1 MVERLTTNMQNL
13 ELALYFVVIF
23 GTTALLWRITR
34 GARKSTRLVLIMPL
48 SGLAG
53 AFFWF
58 PPDADLQLLKQE
70 VPAVGRPEFASSDAC
85 RQCHIEHYE
94 SWHRSY
100 HRTMTQLATDKS
112 VRAPFDGRLL
122 ESNGSSCKVDRNG
135 EWFFVQMKDP
145 DRSSLD
151 ATTDSSQVNLPVVMT
166 TGSHHLQAYWVPS
179 QHGNKVRLFPWVYHI
194 DSDRWIPNGDSFI
207 LPPEFSR
214 LPPDS
219 KQYGQVWN
227 NNCIVCH
234 SVAGDVGYESGNWQ
248 SRVAELGI
256 SCEACHGP
264 GAAHI
269 AQHQNPLTRYLQ
281 HLSGTPDPTIV
292 NPARLSPHKSSE
304 VCGQCHVAFD
314 EQAPTQYNK
323 YRAGGDYES
332 AFKLADSHNPDDL
345 RFWRDGT
352 MRVGGREFSGMKESA
367 CYLKGGMSCL
377 SCHSMHSSEPNKQMR
392 ANMQTDQ
399 ACLQCHEKL
408 VSDISQHTH
417 HAVDSDGSRCYNCH
431 MPYTSYALFTAIR
444 SHRVDSPSVA
454 SSVTTGRPVACNQC
468 HVDQSLGWTADHME
482 KWYGTPRPELDAEQC
497 EVAASL
503 LWMLRG
509 DAVQRSLA
517 AWSHGWEPARMAAG
531 EGWQTPFLAQLLDD
545 PYSVTRYIAQQSLEK
560 LGVKLNEYDSLISPD
575 ERAPMASS
583 LQKGTYP
590 VPSKAGGLKP
600 LLDAQHGLNMEVLQK
615 FLKQRDDRPVT
626 LYE

>member
-1 MVERLTTNMQNL
+1 MQNL
-13 ELALYFVVIF
+13 ELAFYLIAIF
-23 GTTALLWRITR
+23 STTAVLWSL
-34 GARKSTRLVLIMPL
+34 ARRAGKSILPVLILPFF
-48 SGLAG
+48 GLAG
-53 AFFWF
+53 AVFWF
-58 PPDADLQLLKQE
+58 PPDADLQLLKRE
-70 VPAVGRPEFASSDAC
+70 VPSVGRPEFASSDAC
-85 RQCHIEHYE
+85 RQCHIGHYE

-112 VRAPFDGRLL
+112 VLAPFDGRIL
-122 ESNGSSCKVDRNG
+122 ESNGSTCKVDRNG
-135 EWFFVQMKDP
+135 NWFFVEMADP
-145 DRSSLD
+145 DGNSQEASS
-151 ATTDSSQVNLPVVMT
+151 DSSRINLPVVMT

-179 QHGNKVRLFPWVYHI
+179 EHGNKVRLFPWVYHI
-194 DSDRWIPNGDSFI
+194 DSARWIPNGDSFI

-234 SVAGDVGYESGNWQ
+234 SVAGDVGYELGNWQ

-264 GAAHI
+264 GAAHV
-269 AQHQNPLTRYLQ
+269 AHHQNPITRYSK
-281 HLSGTPDPTIV
+281 HLSGKADPTIV
-292 NPARLSPHKSSE
+292 NPARLSPQKSSE

-314 EQAPTQYNK
+314 EKSPTPYNK
-323 YRAGGDYES
+323 FRAGGDFLNE
-332 AFKLADSHNPDDL
+332 FKLADSHNPDDQ

-377 SCHSMHSSEPNKQMR
+377 SCHSMHSSEPNKQML
-392 ANMQTDQ
+392 AVMQSDH

-408 VSDISQHTH
+408 ANDISQHTH
-417 HAVDSDGSRCYNCH
+417 HAVDSAGSRCYNCH

-454 SSVTTGRPVACNQC
+454 SSVASGRPVACNQC
-468 HVDQSLGWTADHME
+468 HVDQSLRWTAETMQQ
-482 KWYGTPRPELDAEQC
+482 WYGTVRPELDKEQC
-497 EVAASL
+497 EVSATL
-503 LWMLRG
+503 LWLLRG

-517 AWSHGWEPARMAAG
+517 AWSLGWQPARIASG

-545 PYSVTRYIAQQSLEK
+545 PYSVTRYIAQQSLGN
-560 LGVKLNEYDSLISPD
+560 LGVALKEYDSLISLD
-575 ERAPMASS
+575 ERSPIAPS
-583 LQKGTYP
+583 LQHGTF
-590 VPSKAGGLKP
+590 PSQRTPHAAGLEP
-600 LLDAQHGLNMEVLQK
+600 LLDTKQRLNLGMLQK
-615 FLKQRDDRPVT
+615 LLKQRDDRPVT

>member
-1 MVERLTTNMQNL
+1 MQDL
-13 ELALYFVVIF
+13 ELALYFIVIF
-23 GTTALLWRITR
+23 GTTAFLWRI
-34 GARKSTRLVLIMPL
+34 ARRAKRTAKLILILPV
-48 SGLAG
+48 SGLVG

-58 PPDADLQLLKQE
+58 PPDADFQLLKQE
-70 VPAVGRPEFASSDAC
+70 VPAVGRSEFASSDAC
-85 RQCHIEHYE
+85 RQCHIDHYE

-100 HRTMTQLATDKS
+100 HRTMTQLATEES
-112 VRAPFDGRLL
+112 VRAPFDGRSL

-145 DRSSLD
+145 DGSSQD
-151 ATTDSSQVNLPVVMT
+151 ATTGSSQVNLPVVMT

-207 LPPEFSR
+207 LPPEYSR

-264 GAAHI
+264 GAAHVSH
-269 AQHQNPLTRYLQ
+269 HQNPLTRYTQ
-281 HLSGTPDPTIV
+281 RVSGSADPTIV

-304 VCGQCHVAFD
+304 TCGQCHVAFD
-314 EQAPTQYNK
+314 EQVPTEYNK
-323 YRAGGDYES
+323 YRAGGDYQS
-332 AFKLADSHNPDDL
+332 AFHLADNHNPEDD

-367 CYLKGGMSCL
+367 CYLKGEMSCL
-377 SCHSMHSSEPNKQMR
+377 SCHSMHASDPNKQMR
-392 ANMQTDQ
+392 KDIQADQ
-399 ACLQCHEKL
+399 ACLQCHQEL
-408 VSDISQHTH
+408 SDNISQHTH
-417 HAVDSDGSRCYNCH
+417 HAVQSEGSRCYNCH

-454 SSVTTGRPVACNQC
+454 NSIASGKPVACNQC
-468 HVDQSLGWTADHME
+468 HVDQSLGWTADTME
-482 KWYGTPRPELDAEQC
+482 KWYGTTRPELDSDQRD
-497 EVAASL
+497 VAASL
-503 LWMLRG
+503 LWLLRG

-517 AWSHGWEPARMAAG
+517 AWSLGWEPARIASE
-531 EGWQTPFLAQLLDD
+531 EGWQIPFLAQLLDD
-545 PYSVTRYIAQQSLEK
+545 PYSVTRFIAQRSLEN
-560 LGVKLNEYDSLISPD
+560 LGVKLKEYDSLVSPD
-575 ERAPMASS
+575 ERPLIAPS
-583 LQKGTYP
+583 LQSGTYP
-590 VPSKAGGLKP
+590 AHPNAGGLKP
-600 LLDAQHGLNMEVLQK
+600 LFDAKGGLNREALQK
-615 FLKQRDDRPVT
+615 FLKQRDDRPIT
-626 LYE
+626 LNE

>member
-1 MVERLTTNMQNL
+1 MQDL
-13 ELALYFVVIF
+13 ELALYFIVIF
-23 GTTALLWRITR
+23 GTTAWLWAM
-34 GARKSTRLVLIMPL
+34 AREHRKWKLLVLLLP
-48 SGLAG
+48 LAG
-53 AFFWF
+53 LIGSFFWF
-58 PPDADLQLLKQE
+58 PPDIELQLLKQE

-85 RQCHIEHYE
+85 RQCHIGHYE

-100 HRTMTQLATDKS
+100 HRTMTQLATDES

-122 ESNGSSCKVDRNG
+122 ESNGSTCKVDRNG
-135 EWFFVQMKDP
+135 EWFFVEMKDP
-145 DRSSLD
+145 ERNLQETN
-151 ATTDSSQVNLPVVMT
+151 ADSQQVNLPVVMT

-179 QHGNKVRLFPWVYHI
+179 EHGNKVRLFPWVYHI

-264 GAAHI
+264 GAAHV
-269 AQHQNPLTRYLQ
+269 AHHQNPLTRYAQ
-281 HLSGTPDPTIV
+281 HLSGRADPTIV
-292 NPARLSPHKSSE
+292 NPARLSAHKSSE
-304 VCGQCHVAFD
+304 ICGQCHVAFD

-323 YRAGGDYES
+323 YRAGGDYQS
-332 AFKLADSHNPDDL
+332 AFKLADSHNPEDM
-345 RFWRDGT
+345 RFWPDGT
-352 MRVGGREFSGMKESA
+352 MRVGGREFSGMLESA

-377 SCHSMHSSEPNKQMR
+377 SCHSMHSSDPNKQMR
-392 ANMQTDQ
+392 TDLLNDQT
-399 ACLQCHEKL
+399 CLQCHTKL
-408 VSDISQHTH
+408 ADDISQHTH

-454 SSVTTGRPVACNQC
+454 SSVATGKPVACNQC
-468 HVDQSLGWTADHME
+468 HVDQSLGWTADYME
-482 KWYGTPRPELDAEQC
+482 KWYGTPRPELDVDQC
-497 EVAASL
+497 DVAASV

-517 AWSHGWEPARMAAG
+517 AWSLGWEPARIATG
-531 EGWQTPFLAQLLDD
+531 EGWQAPFLAQLLDD
-545 PYSVTRYIAQQSLEK
+545 PYSVTRHIAQQSLGNLGMK
-560 LGVKLNEYDSLISPD
+560 LKEYDSLISPG
-575 ERAPMASS
+575 ERASIAPS

-590 VPSKAGGLKP
+590 AHSKARGLKSFF
-600 LLDAQHGLNMEVLQK
+600 DAEHGIDTKMIEK
-615 FLKQRDDRPVT
+615 FLKQRDDRPIT